1 VRSPEADAPQ
11 GSETDRHRRPVVAL
25 LLAALAVAF
34 VAVLLLL
41 PYAGREEPGR
51 SYDTP
56 YYVWRTRAVA
66 SDGLDVLTTIPTG
79 AVPERP
85 GVPVLGAA
93 LGDVIGSDALTYTV
107 ILRAVAAIAIGLA
120 AGAMALEALGEA
132 RWAFAAFVAGLGAS
146 AAVVGTAVGS
156 LDQLLVEVLLVAAA
170 AVIPLV
176 ASGRRG
182 AVAAGLLFAAAA
194 ATHWVFAAL
203 FLLLL
208 VTVAGA
214 LVPGSVAT
222 RRSGTGWATTPSMRL
237 LRVVLVASA
246 TAAATLALLPTLPD
260 HLPPAVGDRGN
271 QLRLGAYELSLVL
284 PLAALGFVLTYRRSQ
299 GSRRT
304 TIVLLGLWAATV
316 PIAIAVSALLPTP
329 IKLFRVA
336 PFALGV
342 PALVTLGLVT
352 VADRT
357 GSRFGR
363 RGTVAGALV
372 LAGGLA
378 WASGSPVSSFA
389 GSGAASIAE
398 RMAQARTAGEYL
410 DGIPR
415 SGRPVIFLTQGNPRL
430 LDRAVRS
437 AVPPDL
443 IPDTWVFVGR
453 PDDLASR
460 GPVDDPDRPGLS
472 VLAQKWW
479 TAAWPNPSEVFGRD
493 PIVIRIGPARTTPVG
508 RTDTAAVE
516 LEPGVEVLVGPPP
529 APSFEPSPPFRI
541 EWTELL
547 VASALALVVL
557 AVVGGGWVRSFLDV
571 SWPAAFGLAPAF
583 GVAAIV
589 LVGTAASRLGLSLG
603 TGSGW
608 LIVLATAVSG
618 WIVLALRGTVSRRR
632 RATRAQGSP
641 VG

>member
-1 VRSPEADAPQ
+1 MRSSEADAPQ

-25 LLAALAVAF
+25 LLAALAIAF
-34 VAVLLLL
+34 VAVVLLL

-66 SDGLDVLTTIPTG
+66 SDGLGVLTTIPTG

-85 GVPVLGAA
+85 GVPVLGAT

-107 ILRAVAAIAIGLA
+107 ILRAVAAVAIGLA

-176 ASGRRG
+176 VSGRRG
-182 AVAAGLLFAAAA
+182 AFATGVLIAAAA
-194 ATHWVFAAL
+194 ATHWLFAAL

-208 VTVAGA
+208 AAVAFA
-214 LVPGSVAT
+214 LVPGSVAA
-222 RRSGTGWATTPSMRL
+222 RRSSGWATTPSMRL

-246 TAAATLALLPTLPD
+246 AAVATLALLPTLPD

-284 PLAALGFVLTYRRSQ
+284 PLAALGFVLTYRRSE

-352 VADRT
+352 VADRA

-363 RGTVAGALV
+363 GGAVAGALV

-389 GSGAASIAE
+389 GSEAASIAE
-398 RMAQARTAGEYL
+398 RMAQARTAGRYL
-410 DGIPR
+410 DGISR

-453 PDDLASR
+453 PDDLAAR
-460 GPVDDPDRPGLS
+460 EPVDDPDRPQLS
-472 VLAQKWW
+472 LLAQKWW
-479 TAAWPNPSEVFGRD
+479 AAAWPNPSQVFDRD
-493 PIVIRIGPARTTPVG
+493 PIVIRIGPAGSTPSIG
-508 RTDTAAVE
+508 TETGGVE
-516 LEPGVEVLVGPPP
+516 LAPGVEVLAGPPRPPSFAPP
-529 APSFEPSPPFRI
+529 APFRVG
-541 EWTELL
+541 WTELL
-547 VASALALVVL
+547 LASALALAVL
-557 AVVGGGWVRSFLDV
+557 AAVGGGWVRSVLDV
-571 SWPAAFGLAPAF
+571 SGMAAFGLAPAF

-589 LVGTAASRLGLSLG
+589 LVGTAASRLGLPLG
-603 TGSGW
+603 DGGGW
-608 LIVLATAVSG
+608 LVVLATAASG
-618 WIVLALRGTVSRRR
+618 WIVLAVGGTVSRRR
-632 RATRAQGSP
+632 SATTAQGPP

>member
-1 VRSPEADAPQ
+1 MRSPEADAPK
-11 GSETDRHRRPVVAL
+11 DRSPVVAL
-25 LLAALAVAF
+25 LLAALAIAF
-34 VAVLLLL
+34 VAIVLLL
-41 PYAGREEPGR
+41 PYAGREEPGQ

-66 SDGLDVLTTIPTG
+66 SDGLGVLTTIPTG

-85 GVPVLGAA
+85 GVPVLGAT

-107 ILRAVAAIAIGLA
+107 ILRAIAAVAIGLA

-132 RWAFAAFVAGLGAS
+132 RWAFAAFVVGLGAS

-170 AVIPLV
+170 AVVPLV
-176 ASGRRG
+176 VAGRRG
-182 AVAAGLLFAAAA
+182 VVGVGILFAAAA

-208 VTVAGA
+208 ATVALA
-214 LVPGSVAT
+214 LLPGSVAA
-222 RRSGTGWATTPSMRL
+222 RRSGVGWATTPSVRL

-246 TAAATLALLPTLPD
+246 AAVATLALLPTLPD
-260 HLPPAVGDRGN
+260 HLPPAIGDRGN
-271 QLRLGAYELSLVL
+271 QLRLAAYELSLVL
-284 PLAALGFVLTYRRSQ
+284 PLAALGFVLTYRRSE

-304 TIVLLGLWAATV
+304 TLVLLGLWAATV

-342 PALVTLGLVT
+342 PALVTLCLVT
-352 VADRT
+352 VADRA

-363 RGTVAGALV
+363 AGTAVGALV
-372 LAGGLA
+372 LAGGLV

-398 RMAQARTAGEYL
+398 RMAQARTAGRYI
-410 DGIPR
+410 DGVPR
-415 SGRPVIFLTQGNPRL
+415 AGRPVIFLTQGSPRL

-453 PDDLASR
+453 PDDLAAR
-460 GPVDDPDRPGLS
+460 GPVDDPDRPRLS
-472 VLAQKWW
+472 ALAQKWW
-479 TAAWPNPSEVFGRD
+479 AAAWPNPSQVFGRD
-493 PIVIRIGPARTTPVG
+493 PIVIRIGPAGP
-508 RTDTAAVE
+508 TAAGGTETGGVE
-516 LEPGVEVLVGPPP
+516 LAPGVEVLAGPPLP
-529 APSFEPSPPFRI
+529 PSFEPPAPFHVG
-541 EWTELL
+541 WTELL
-547 VASALALVVL
+547 LASALALVVL
-557 AVVGGGWVRSFLDV
+557 AAVGWGWVRSVLDV
-571 SWPAAFGLAPAF
+571 SGLAAFGLAPAF

-603 TGSGW
+603 SGGGW
-608 LIVLATAVSG
+608 LIVLATAASG
-618 WIVLALRGTVSRRR
+618 WIVLALGGTVSRRR
-632 RATRAQGSP
+632 SATRAQGSP

>member
-1 VRSPEADAPQ
+1 MRSPEADAPR
-11 GSETDRHRRPVVAL
+11 GSETDRHRGPVVAL
-25 LLAALAVAF
+25 LLAALAIAF

-41 PYAGREEPGR
+41 PYAGREEPGQ

-66 SDGLDVLTTIPTG
+66 SDGLGVLTTIPTG

-85 GVPVLGAA
+85 GVPVLGAT

-107 ILRAVAAIAIGLA
+107 ILRAVAAVAIGLA

-170 AVIPLV
+170 AVVPLV
-176 ASGRRG
+176 VAGRRG
-182 AVAAGLLFAAAA
+182 VVGVGILSAAAA
-194 ATHWVFAAL
+194 ATHWVFTAL
-203 FLLLL
+203 FVLLLAA
-208 VTVAGA
+208 VALA
-214 LVPGSVAT
+214 RVPGSVAA
-222 RRSGTGWATTPSMRL
+222 RRSGVGWATTPSARL

-246 TAAATLALLPTLPD
+246 AAVATLALLSTLPD
-260 HLPPAVGDRGN
+260 HLPPAIGDRGN
-271 QLRLGAYELSLVL
+271 QLRLAAYELSLVL
-284 PLAALGFVLTYRRSQ
+284 PLAALGFVLTFPRSE

-304 TIVLLGLWAATV
+304 TLVLLGLWAAVV

-352 VADRT
+352 VADRA

-363 RGTVAGALV
+363 AGTILGALV
-372 LAGGLA
+372 LAGGLV

-389 GSGAASIAE
+389 GSGAESIAE
-398 RMAQARTAGEYL
+398 RMAQARTAGRYL

-453 PDDLASR
+453 PDDLAAR
-460 GPVDDPDRPGLS
+460 GPVDDPDRPRLS
-472 VLAQKWW
+472 ALAQKWW
-479 TAAWPNPSEVFGRD
+479 AAAWPNPSQVFGRE
-493 PIVIRIGPARTTPVG
+493 PIVIRIGPAG
-508 RTDTAAVE
+508 GTAAGGVE
-516 LEPGVEVLVGPPP
+516 LAPGVEVLAGPPRPPSFASP
-529 APSFEPSPPFRI
+529 APFLVG
-541 EWTELL
+541 WTELL
-547 VASALALVVL
+547 LASALALVVL
-557 AVVGGGWVRSFLDV
+557 WAVGGGWVRSVLDV
-571 SWPAAFGLAPAF
+571 SGMAAFGLAPAF

-589 LVGTAASRLGLSLG
+589 LVGTAASRLGLHLG
-603 TGSGW
+603 SGGGW
-608 LIVLATAVSG
+608 LIVLATAASG
-618 WIVLALRGTVSRRR
+618 WIVFALGGTVSRRR
-632 RATRAQGSP
+632 SATGAQGSP

>member
-1 VRSPEADAPQ
+1 MRSPEADEPR
-11 GSETDRHRRPVVAL
+11 DRGPVVAL
-25 LLAALAVAF
+25 LLAALAIAF

-41 PYAGREEPGR
+41 PYAGREEPGQ

-66 SDGLDVLTTIPTG
+66 SDGLGVLTTIPTG
-79 AVPERP
+79 GVPERP
-85 GVPVLGAA
+85 GVPVLGAT

-107 ILRAVAAIAIGLA
+107 ILRAIAAVAIGLA

-156 LDQLLVEVLLVAAA
+156 LDQLLAEVLLVAAA
-170 AVIPLV
+170 TVVPLMV
-176 ASGRRG
+176 AGRRG
-182 AVAAGLLFAAAA
+182 AVGVGVLSAAAA

-208 VTVAGA
+208 AAVALA
-214 LVPGSVAT
+214 LAPGSVAA
-222 RRSGTGWATTPSMRL
+222 RRSGVGWAATPSVRL

-246 TAAATLALLPTLPD
+246 AAAATLVLLPTLPD
-260 HLPPAVGDRGN
+260 HLPPAIGDRGN
-271 QLRLGAYELSLVL
+271 QLRLAAYELSLVL
-284 PLAALGFVLTYRRSQ
+284 PLAALGFVLTFPRSE

-304 TIVLLGLWAATV
+304 TLVLLGLWAATV

-352 VADRT
+352 IADRA

-363 RGTVAGALV
+363 AGAVVGALV
-372 LAGGLA
+372 LAGGLVLV
-378 WASGSPVSSFA
+378 SGSPVSSFA
-389 GSGAASIAE
+389 GAASIAE
-398 RMAQARTAGEYL
+398 RMAQARTAGRYL
-410 DGIPR
+410 DGLPP
-415 SGRPVIFLTQGNPRL
+415 SGRPVIVLTQGNPRL

-443 IPDTWVFVGR
+443 IPDSWVFVGTL
-453 PDDLASR
+453 DDLAAR
-460 GPVDDPDRPGLS
+460 GPVEDPDRPRLS
-472 VLAQKWW
+472 ALAQKWW
-479 TAAWPNPSEVFGRD
+479 AAAWPNPSQVFGRD
-493 PIVIRIGPARTTPVG
+493 PIVIRIS
-508 RTDTAAVE
+508 AAGGSAAGGVE
-516 LEPGVEVLVGPPP
+516 LAPGVEVLVGPPRPPSFAPP
-529 APSFEPSPPFRI
+529 APFRVG
-541 EWTELL
+541 WTELL

-557 AVVGGGWVRSFLDV
+557 TAVGGGWVRSVLDV
-571 SWPAAFGLAPAF
+571 SGLAAFGLAPAI

-589 LVGTAASRLGLSLG
+589 LVGTAASRLGLPLG
-603 TGSGW
+603 SGGGW
-608 LIVLATAVSG
+608 LIVLASAASG
-618 WIVLALRGTVSRRR
+618 WILFALGRTVSRRR
-632 RATRAQGSP
+632 SATRAQGSP

>member
-1 VRSPEADAPQ
+1 MRSPEADAPQ
-11 GSETDRHRRPVVAL
+11 GSETDRHRRSVVAL
-25 LLAALAVAF
+25 LLAALAIAF
-34 VAVLLLL
+34 VAVVLLL
-41 PYAGREEPGR
+41 PFAEREEPGR

-66 SDGLDVLTTIPTG
+66 SDGLGVLTTIPTG

-85 GVPVLGAA
+85 GVPVLGAT

-107 ILRAVAAIAIGLA
+107 ILRAIAAVAIGLA

-170 AVIPLV
+170 GVIPLV

-182 AVAAGLLFAAAA
+182 AFATGVLIAAAA
-194 ATHWVFAAL
+194 ATHWLFAAL

-208 VTVAGA
+208 AAVAIA
-214 LVPGSVAT
+214 LVPGSVGA
-222 RRSGTGWATTPSMRL
+222 RRSGAGWATTPSMRL

-246 TAAATLALLPTLPD
+246 AAVATLALLPTLPD

-284 PLAALGFVLTYRRSQ
+284 PLAALGFVLTYRRSED
-299 GSRRT
+299 SRRT

-316 PIAIAVSALLPTP
+316 PVAIAVSALLPTP

-352 VADRT
+352 VADRA

-363 RGTVAGALV
+363 RGMVVGALV

-398 RMAQARTAGEYL
+398 RMAQARTAGRYL

-453 PDDLASR
+453 PDDLAAR
-460 GPVDDPDRPGLS
+460 GPVDDPDRPQLS

-479 TAAWPNPSEVFGRD
+479 AAAWPSPSQVFDRD
-493 PIVIRIGPARTTPVG
+493 PIVIRIGPAGPTPSRG
-508 RTDTAAVE
+508 TETGGVE
-516 LEPGVEVLVGPPP
+516 LAPGVEVLEGPPRP
-529 APSFEPSPPFRI
+529 PSFEPPPPFRVG
-541 EWTELL
+541 WMELL
-547 VASALALVVL
+547 FASALALVVL
-557 AVVGGGWVRSFLDV
+557 AAVGGGWVRSVLDV
-571 SWPAAFGLAPAF
+571 SGLAAFGLAPAF

-603 TGSGW
+603 SGGGW
-608 LIVLATAVSG
+608 LIALATAASG
-618 WIVLALRGTVSRRR
+618 WIVLALGGTVSRRR
-632 RATRAQGSP
+632 SATRAQGPP

>member
-1 VRSPEADAPQ
+1 MRSPEADAPR
-11 GSETDRHRRPVVAL
+11 DRSPVVAL
-25 LLAALAVAF
+25 LLAALAIAF
-34 VAVLLLL
+34 VAILLLL
-41 PYAGREEPGR
+41 PYAGREEPGQ

-66 SDGLDVLTTIPTG
+66 SDGLGVLTTIPTG

-85 GVPVLGAA
+85 GVPVLGAT

-107 ILRAVAAIAIGLA
+107 ILRAVAAVAIGLA

-170 AVIPLV
+170 AVVPLV
-176 ASGRRG
+176 VAGRRG
-182 AVAAGLLFAAAA
+182 LLGVGVLSAAAA

-208 VTVAGA
+208 AAVALA
-214 LVPGSVAT
+214 RVPGSVAA
-222 RRSGTGWATTPSMRL
+222 RRSGAGWATTPSVRL
-237 LRVVLVASA
+237 LRIVLVASA
-246 TAAATLALLPTLPD
+246 AAVATLALLPTLPD
-260 HLPPAVGDRGN
+260 HLPPAIGDRGN
-271 QLRLGAYELSLVL
+271 QLRLAAYELSLVL
-284 PLAALGFVLTYRRSQ
+284 PLAAFGFVLTFPRSE

-304 TIVLLGLWAATV
+304 TLVLLGLWAATV
-316 PIAIAVSALLPTP
+316 PVAIAVSALLPTP

-352 VADRT
+352 VADRA

-363 RGTVAGALV
+363 VGTVVGALV
-372 LAGGLA
+372 LAGGVV
-378 WASGSPVSSFA
+378 WASGAPVSSFA

-398 RMAQARTAGEYL
+398 RMAQARTAGQYL

-415 SGRPVIFLTQGNPRL
+415 SDRPVIFLTQGNPRL

-453 PDDLASR
+453 PDDLAAR
-460 GPVDDPDRPGLS
+460 GPVDDPDRPWLS
-472 VLAQKWW
+472 ALAQKWW
-479 TAAWPNPSEVFGRD
+479 AAAWPNPSQVFGRE
-493 PIVIRIGPARTTPVG
+493 PIVIRIGAAG
-508 RTDTAAVE
+508 GTAAGGVE
-516 LEPGVEVLVGPPP
+516 LAPGVEVLAGPPRPPSFAPP
-529 APSFEPSPPFRI
+529 APFRVG
-541 EWTELL
+541 WTELL
-547 VASALALVVL
+547 LESALALAVL
-557 AVVGGGWVRSFLDV
+557 AAVGGGWVRSVLDV
-571 SWPAAFGLAPAF
+571 SGMAAFGLAPAF

-589 LVGTAASRLGLSLG
+589 LVGTAASRLGLPL
-603 TGSGW
+603 GSGGGL
-608 LIVLATAVSG
+608 LIVLAAAASG
-618 WIVLALRGTVSRRR
+618 WVVFALGGTVSRRR
-632 RATRAQGSP
+632 SATRAQGSP

>member
-1 VRSPEADAPQ
+1 MRSREADAPR
-11 GSETDRHRRPVVAL
+11 GSDTDRRRRSVVAL
-25 LLAALAVAF
+25 LLAALAIAF

-41 PYAGREEPGR
+41 PYAGREEPGQ

-66 SDGLDVLTTIPTG
+66 SDGLGILTTIPTG
-79 AVPERP
+79 AVPEQP
-85 GVPVLGAA
+85 GVPVLGAT

-107 ILRAVAAIAIGLA
+107 ILRAVAAVAIGLA

-182 AVAAGLLFAAAA
+182 AVAAGVLLAAAA

-208 VTVAGA
+208 AAVALA
-214 LVPGSVAT
+214 LVPGSVAA
-222 RRSGTGWATTPSMRL
+222 RRSGAGWAMTPSMHL

-246 TAAATLALLPTLPD
+246 AAVATLALLPTLPD

-284 PLAALGFVLTYRRSQ
+284 PLAALGFALTYRRSV

-316 PIAIAVSALLPTP
+316 PIAIAVSSLLPMP

-352 VADRT
+352 VADRA

-363 RGTVAGALV
+363 GGAVAGALL

-398 RMAQARTAGEYL
+398 RMAQARTAGRYL

-453 PDDLASR
+453 PDDLDAR
-460 GPVDDPDRPGLS
+460 GPVDDPDRPQLS
-472 VLAQKWW
+472 LLAQKWW
-479 TAAWPNPSEVFGRD
+479 AAAWPDPSHVFDRD
-493 PIVIRIGPARTTPVG
+493 PIVIRIGPAGSTPSRG
-508 RTDTAAVE
+508 TETGGVE
-516 LEPGVEVLVGPPP
+516 LAPGVEVLEGPARP
-529 APSFEPSPPFRI
+529 PSFEAPPPFRI
-541 EWTELL
+541 GWTELL

-557 AVVGGGWVRSFLDV
+557 AVVGAGWVRSVLDV
-571 SWPAAFGLAPAF
+571 AWPAAFGLAPAF

-589 LVGTAASRLGLSLG
+589 LVGTAASRLGLPLG
-603 TGSGW
+603 GGGGW
-608 LIVLATAVSG
+608 LIAIAAAAGG
-618 WIVLALRGTVSRRR
+618 WIVLALGRTASRRR
-632 RATRAQGSP
+632 SATSAQGAP

>member
-1 VRSPEADAPQ
+1 VRSPEADAPR
-11 GSETDRHRRPVVAL
+11 GSETDRHRGPVVAL
-25 LLAALAVAF
+25 LLAALSIAS

-41 PYAGREEPGR
+41 PYAGREEPGQ

-66 SDGLDVLTTIPTG
+66 SDGLGVLTTIPTG

-85 GVPVLGAA
+85 GVPVLGAT

-107 ILRAVAAIAIGLA
+107 ILRAVAAVAIGLA

-170 AVIPLV
+170 AIVPLV
-176 ASGRRG
+176 VAGRRG
-182 AVAAGLLFAAAA
+182 VVGVGVLSAAAA

-208 VTVAGA
+208 AAVALA
-214 LVPGSVAT
+214 RVPGSVAS
-222 RRSGTGWATTPSMRL
+222 RRSGVGWATTPSARL

-246 TAAATLALLPTLPD
+246 AAVATLALLPTLPD
-260 HLPPAVGDRGN
+260 HLPPAIGDRGN
-271 QLRLGAYELSLVL
+271 QLRLAAYELSLVL
-284 PLAALGFVLTYRRSQ
+284 PLAALGFVLTFPRSE

-304 TIVLLGLWAATV
+304 TLVLLGLWAATV

-352 VADRT
+352 VADRA

-363 RGTVAGALV
+363 AGTVVGALA
-372 LAGGLA
+372 LAGGLV

-389 GSGAASIAE
+389 GSGAESIAE
-398 RMAQARTAGEYL
+398 RMAQARTAGRYL
-410 DGIPR
+410 DGISR

-453 PDDLASR
+453 PDDLVAR
-460 GPVDDPDRPGLS
+460 GPVDDPDRPRLS
-472 VLAQKWW
+472 ALAQKWW
-479 TAAWPNPSEVFGRD
+479 AAAWPNPSHVFGRD
-493 PIVIRIGPARTTPVG
+493 PIVIRIGPAG
-508 RTDTAAVE
+508 GTDAGGVE
-516 LEPGVEVLVGPPP
+516 LAPGVEVLAGPPRPPSFAPP
-529 APSFEPSPPFRI
+529 APFLVG
-541 EWTELL
+541 WTELL
-547 VASALALVVL
+547 VASALALAVL
-557 AVVGGGWVRSFLDV
+557 AAMGGGWVRSVLDV
-571 SWPAAFGLAPAF
+571 SGMAAFGLAPAF

-589 LVGTAASRLGLSLG
+589 LVGTAASRLGLPLG
-603 TGSGW
+603 SGGGW
-608 LIVLATAVSG
+608 LIVVATAASG
-618 WIVLALRGTVSRRR
+618 WIVFALGGTASRRR
-632 RATRAQGSP
+632 SATRAKGSP

>member
-1 VRSPEADAPQ
+1 VRPPEADAPR
-11 GSETDRHRRPVVAL
+11 GSETDRHRGQVVAL
-25 LLAALAVAF
+25 LLAALAIAF
-34 VAVLLLL
+34 VAILLLL
-41 PYAGREEPGR
+41 PYAGREEPGQ

-66 SDGLDVLTTIPTG
+66 SDGLGVLTTIPTG

-85 GVPVLGAA
+85 GVPVLGAT
-93 LGDVIGSDALTYTV
+93 LGDVIGYDALTYTV
-107 ILRAVAAIAIGLA
+107 ILRAVAAVAIGLA

-170 AVIPLV
+170 AVVPMVV
-176 ASGRRG
+176 AGRRG
-182 AVAAGLLFAAAA
+182 VVGVGVLSAAAA

-208 VTVAGA
+208 AAVALA
-214 LVPGSVAT
+214 LVPGSVAA
-222 RRSGTGWATTPSMRL
+222 RRSGVGWATTPSVRL

-246 TAAATLALLPTLPD
+246 AAVATLALLPTLPD
-260 HLPPAVGDRGN
+260 HLPPAIGDRGN
-271 QLRLGAYELSLVL
+271 QLRLAAYELALVL
-284 PLAALGFVLTYRRSQ
+284 PLAALGFVLTFPRSE

-304 TIVLLGLWAATV
+304 TLVLLGLWAATV

-352 VADRT
+352 VADRA

-363 RGTVAGALV
+363 AGTVVGALV
-372 LAGGLA
+372 LAGGLV
-378 WASGSPVSSFA
+378 WASGSPVSSFS

-398 RMAQARTAGEYL
+398 RMAQARTAGRYL

-430 LDRAVRS
+430 LDRAMRS

-453 PDDLASR
+453 PDDLAAR
-460 GPVDDPDRPGLS
+460 GPVDDPDRPRLS
-472 VLAQKWW
+472 ALAQKWW
-479 TAAWPNPSEVFGRD
+479 AAAWPNPSQVFGRD
-493 PIVIRIGPARTTPVG
+493 PIVIRIGPAG
-508 RTDTAAVE
+508 GTAAGGVE
-516 LEPGVEVLVGPPP
+516 LAPGVDVLAGPPRLPSFTPP
-529 APSFEPSPPFRI
+529 APFLVG
-541 EWTELL
+541 WTELL
-547 VASALALVVL
+547 VASVLALALL
-557 AVVGGGWVRSFLDV
+557 AAVGGGWVRSVLDV
-571 SWPAAFGLAPAF
+571 SGMAAFGLAPAF

-589 LVGTAASRLGLSLG
+589 LVGTAASRLGLPLG
-603 TGSGW
+603 SGGGW
-608 LIVLATAVSG
+608 LIVLATAASG
-618 WIVLALRGTVSRRR
+618 WIVFALGGTVSRRR
-632 RATRAQGSP
+632 SAPRAKGSP

>member
-1 VRSPEADAPQ
+1 VRSPEPDAPR
-11 GSETDRHRRPVVAL
+11 DRSAVVAL
-25 LLAALAVAF
+25 LLAALAIAF
-34 VAVLLLL
+34 VAILLLL
-41 PYAGREEPGR
+41 PYAGREEPGQ

-66 SDGLDVLTTIPTG
+66 SDGLGVLTTIPTG

-85 GVPVLGAA
+85 GVPVLGAT
-93 LGDVIGSDALTYTV
+93 LDDVIGSDALTYTV
-107 ILRAVAAIAIGLA
+107 ILRAIAAVAIGLA

-170 AVIPLV
+170 AVVPLV
-176 ASGRRG
+176 VAGRRG
-182 AVAAGLLFAAAA
+182 VVGVGVLSAAAA

-203 FLLLL
+203 FFLLLAA
-208 VTVAGA
+208 VALA
-214 LVPGSVAT
+214 LVPGSVAA
-222 RRSGTGWATTPSMRL
+222 RRSGVGWVTTPSVRL
-237 LRVVLVASA
+237 LRVVLVVSA
-246 TAAATLALLPTLPD
+246 AAVATLALLPTLPD
-260 HLPPAVGDRGN
+260 HLPPAIGDRGN
-271 QLRLGAYELSLVL
+271 QLRLAAYELSLVL
-284 PLAALGFVLTYRRSQ
+284 PLAALGFVLTFPRSE

-304 TIVLLGLWAATV
+304 TLILLGLWAATV

-352 VADRT
+352 VADRA

-363 RGTVAGALV
+363 AGTVVGALV
-372 LAGGLA
+372 LAGGLV

-398 RMAQARTAGEYL
+398 RMAQARTAGRYL

-443 IPDTWVFVGR
+443 IPDSWVFVGR
-453 PDDLASR
+453 PDDLAAR
-460 GPVDDPDRPGLS
+460 GPVDDPDRPRLS
-472 VLAQKWW
+472 ALAKKWW
-479 TAAWPNPSEVFGRD
+479 AAAWPNPSQVFGRD
-493 PIVIRIGPARTTPVG
+493 PIVIRIGAAG
-508 RTDTAAVE
+508 GTAAGAVE
-516 LEPGVEVLVGPPP
+516 LAPGVEVLAGPPRPPSFAPP
-529 APSFEPSPPFRI
+529 APFRVG
-541 EWTELL
+541 WTELL
-547 VASALALVVL
+547 VAIALALVVL
-557 AVVGGGWVRSFLDV
+557 TAVGGGWVRSVLDV
-571 SWPAAFGLAPAF
+571 SWMAAFGLAPAF

-589 LVGTAASRLGLSLG
+589 LGGTAASRLGLPLG
-603 TGSGW
+603 SGGGW
-608 LIVLATAVSG
+608 LIVLATAASG
-618 WIVLALRGTVSRRR
+618 WIVLALGRTVSRRR
-632 RATRAQGSP
+632 SATRAQGSP